1 MTSSE
6 SGYQLEATDQYTV
19 VTLAAK
25 LSNEQWG
32 DIHEVG
38 NKLVK
43 RLKGLKT
50 QKLLVDL
57 SEMEYIGSSTVALV
71 VRLWKTVQEQEGA
84 LAVISKHPV
93 VVEVLQISGLS
104 KVWTVVDSRD
114 EALTEL
120 GITKTPGLG
129 VLVYIQLLTIAT
141 AVAGLVIQFNSAW
154 FVLGE
159 VKLGLLFGGAGLG
172 LLLGVVNTLRGT
184 GICRMVS
191 LLALLASLV
200 IGIVGIAAMTTSM

>member
-200 IGIVGIAAMTTSM
+200 IGIVGIAAMTT

>member
-1 MTSSE
+1 VTSSE

-38 NKLVK
+38 NQLVK
-43 RLKGLKT
+43 RLKELKT

-57 SEMEYIGSSTVALV
+57 SAMEYIGSSTVALV

-120 GITKTPGLG
+120 GVTQTSGLG
-129 VLVYIQLLTIAT
+129 VVIYIQLLTIAT
-141 AVAGLVIQFNSAW
+141 AAAGLVIQFNSAW
-154 FVLGE
+154 SVPGA

-172 LLLGVVNTLRGT
+172 LLLGVVNSLRGT
-184 GICRMVS
+184 GIGRMVS

-200 IGIVGIAAMTTSM
+200 IGIVGIAAMTT

>member
-1 MTSSE
+1 VTSSE